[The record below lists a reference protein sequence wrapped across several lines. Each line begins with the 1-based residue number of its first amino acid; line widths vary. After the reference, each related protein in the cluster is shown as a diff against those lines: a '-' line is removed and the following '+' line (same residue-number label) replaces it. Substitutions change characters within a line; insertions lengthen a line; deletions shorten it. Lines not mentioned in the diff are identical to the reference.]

1 MLNPTERAALVRGL
15 YNALGTFLVTF
26 LTAYA
31 TTDDVRASAITGA
44 IAALG
49 VLGFRAGAEGMYDS
63 HRAKTGNVK
72 PSDVSPNHPYV

>member
-1 MLNPTERAALVRGL
+1 MLNPTERAALIRGL
-15 YNALGTFLVTF
+15 YNALGTFFVTF

-49 VLGFRAGAEGMYDS
+49 VLGFRGGVEGLHDS
-63 HRAKTGNVK
+63 RRQKTGNVK
-72 PSDVSPNHPYV
+72 PSDVGPNHPYV

>member
-1 MLNPTERAALVRGL
+1 MNATEKAALIRGL

-44 IAALG
+44 ITALG
-49 VLGFRAGAEGMYDS
+49 VLGFRGGAEGLYDS
-63 HRAKTGNVK
+63 HRQKTGAVT
-72 PSDVSPNHPYV
+72 PADVGPNHPYV

>member
-1 MLNPTERAALVRGL
+1 MNATERAALVRGI
-15 YNALGTFLVTF
+15 YNALGTFFVTF

-49 VLGFRAGAEGMYDS
+49 VLGFRAGAEGYVDS
-63 HRAKTGNVK
+63 RRAGRGDIQ
-72 PSDVSPNHPYV
+72 PGDVGYQHVNRV